1 MGTAEATHLSD
12 VDFFKEIEVGNHF
25 RSPSN
30 DEKKKKKLHGVF
42 KQVRR
47 PSENGK
53 ACDVHLKLGFCSSG
67 LK

>member
-30 DEKKKKKLHGVF
+30 DEKKKNFMVFLNRLDGLLRMGKLVMYI
-42 KQVRR
+42 
-47 PSENGK
+47 
-53 ACDVHLKLGFCSSG
+53 
-67 LK
+67 